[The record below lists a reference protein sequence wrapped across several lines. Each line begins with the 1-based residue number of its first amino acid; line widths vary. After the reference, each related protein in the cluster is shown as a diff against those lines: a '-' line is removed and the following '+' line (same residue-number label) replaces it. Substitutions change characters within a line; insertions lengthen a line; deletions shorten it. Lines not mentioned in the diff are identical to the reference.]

1 MKNLLL
7 QPTLIEQLDQNLNSD
22 DFKDF
27 ILKLNDYFL
36 NGVIP
41 EFDGIKKVMF
51 EISKPFYDNLS
62 QRYDEK
68 VCGNSFQEQ
77 LIPKKW

>member
-1 MKNLLL
+1 MIQNALL
-7 QPTLIEQLDQNLNSD
+7 EQLDQNFNGEE
-22 DFKDF
+22 FKDF

-62 QRYDEK
+62 QRYDDK
-68 VCGNSFQEQ
+68 VNANSFQEP

>member
-1 MKNLLL
+1 MIQNALL
-7 QPTLIEQLDQNLNSD
+7 EQLDQNFNGEE
-22 DFKDF
+22 FKDF

-51 EISKPFYDNLS
+51 
-62 QRYDEK
+62 
-68 VCGNSFQEQ
+68 
-77 LIPKKW
+77 